1 MPALPG
7 IMTYEQAVSYLES
20 LIDYERTPA
29 NAAAARAWNLDRIG
43 YLLEAVGNPHRD
55 LRCVHIAGT
64 KGKGST
70 AAMTASML
78 KAAGYRTG
86 LYTSPHLVSFRE
98 RIRVNGKL
106 IPEDDVVSLV
116 EEVKPLIEPM
126 RELPIGP
133 PSFFEAYTLMGLLYL
148 ARQKVEVAVLETG
161 LGGRLDATNVVQ
173 PLVCGL
179 TRIGMDHMLELGDT
193 LPEIAREKAGI
204 IKPGVTVISAP
215 QSPEVLEVFQEVC
228 LERSAQLIVV
238 GEEDG
243 PRVIPGRADTKHQVF
258 TIQGRR
264 GLYSDL
270 ECPLLGSHQAENAA
284 VAIGLVE
291 TLSQHGLKV
300 DESAIRGGI
309 KSVRWP
315 GRFQVISRRP
325 YIVLDGA
332 HDEVGATALAATIE
346 SLLPGRR
353 LILVLGVGKDKDAD
367 AIARE
372 LCPLADQV
380 ITTSSSSP
388 RALQAEELQRL
399 VYRRCKHTSSY
410 TPTALAIGAALDQAR
425 PRDVVLITGSL
436 YIVGE
441 AMRALGVEV

>member
-1 MPALPG
+1 
-7 IMTYEQAVSYLES
+7 MTYEQAVAYLES

-43 YLLEAVGNPHRD
+43 HLLAAVGNPHLA

-70 AAMTASML
+70 AAMTASIL
-78 KAAGYRTG
+78 TAAGLRTG

-98 RIRVNGKL
+98 RIRINGKL
-106 IPEDDVVSLV
+106 LPEEDVVSLV

-126 RELPIGP
+126 RETPIGP
-133 PSFFEAYTLMGLLYL
+133 PSFFEAYTLIGLLYL
-148 ARQKVEVAVLETG
+148 ARQQVEVAVLETG

-179 TRIGMDHMLELGDT
+179 TRIGMDHMIELGET
-193 LPEIAREKAGI
+193 ISQIAWEKAGI

-228 LERSAQLIVV
+228 LERRAQLVVV
-238 GEEDG
+238 GQEVG
-243 PRVIPGRADTKHQVF
+243 PCVLPGRSDTKRQVF
-258 TIQGRR
+258 TIHGMR
-264 GLYSDL
+264 GNYADL
-270 ECPLLGSHQAENAA
+270 ECPLLGPHQAENAA

-300 DESAIRGGI
+300 GEPAIRAGI

-315 GRFQVISRRP
+315 GRFQVVSRRP

-332 HDEVGATALAATIE
+332 HDEVGAAALAATIE

-367 AIARE
+367 AIARV

-380 ITTSSSSP
+380 ITTASASP
-388 RALQAEELQRL
+388 RALGAEELQRL
-399 VYRRCKHTSSY
+399 IYRRCKHTSAY
-410 TPTALAIGAALDQAR
+410 APTSLAIGAALDQAR

-436 YIVGE
+436 YVVGE
-441 AMRALGVEV
+441 AMRALGVEG